1 MKKLKV
7 FLIAGLVIGIGI
19 GSYLLYTFKFKEY
32 DTADEQVEEIVEAD
46 YKVELPDG
54 NIFVIDDSLEESNG
68 TSIAKETATTNTSS
82 QTPTSEEKSSTVVEA
97 KVNETATKSENTNTN
112 SSKTKP
118 SSAEVIIEKYEP
130 ALAGLEGQADTKIDA
145 LIGRAMGEYQEK
157 KNSGEKVDF
166 GYFYNKYM
174 SAANNLEAN
183 TDKVFYSVIRVIEKD
198 LTANEFDKSR
208 VQTLKDEY
216 EAKKKARRDSLISK
230 ALENR

>member
-1 MKKLKV
+1 MKKKLKV
-7 FLIAGLVIGIGI
+7 FLIAGLVIVIGI

-32 DTADEQVEEIVEAD
+32 DTADEHVEEIIEAD

-97 KVNETATKSENTNTN
+97 KVNETANTN

-130 ALAGLEGQADTKIDA
+130 TLAGLEGQADTKIDA

>member
-1 MKKLKV
+1 MKKLKI

-32 DTADEQVEEIVEAD
+32 DTADEHVEEIIEAD

-54 NIFVIDDSLEESNG
+54 NILVIDDSLEESNG
-68 TSIAKETATTNTSS
+68 TSIAAETATNKTSS

-118 SSAEVIIEKYEP
+118 SSAEAIIEKYEP
-130 ALAGLEGQADTKIDA
+130 TLAGLEGQADTKIDA

-157 KNSGEKVDF
+157 KTSGEKIDF

-183 TDKVFYSVIRVIEKD
+183 TDKVFYSVIKVIEKD